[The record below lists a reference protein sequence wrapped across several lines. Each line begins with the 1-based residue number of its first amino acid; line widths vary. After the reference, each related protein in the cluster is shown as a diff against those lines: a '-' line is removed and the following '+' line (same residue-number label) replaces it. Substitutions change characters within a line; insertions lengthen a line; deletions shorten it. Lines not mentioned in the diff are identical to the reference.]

1 MMSTYQRL
9 TQLSTQS
16 FFLFGMRGVGK
27 STWARATLPNATF
40 LDLLD
45 ERLFQ
50 DLLADPS
57 LFAQSIGHLGPGDWV
72 VVDEV
77 QRLPALLNEMHRSI
91 ETQRLRF
98 ALLGSSARKLKAA
111 GVNLLAGR
119 ALNKLPLR

>member
-1 MMSTYQRL
+1 MVSHYRRL
-9 TQLSTQS
+9 MQPPAQS

-27 STWARATLPNATF
+27 STWARTTFPNAAF

-57 LFAQSIGHLGPGDWV
+57 LFAQSIGHLGAGDWV

-77 QRLPALLNEMHRSI
+77 QRLPALLNEVHRCI
-91 ETQRLRF
+91 ETQP
-98 ALLGSSARKLKAA
+98 K
-111 GVNLLAGR
+111 
-119 ALNKLPLR
+119 